1 MAQLTVLNY
10 ENFASEVLNYTDGP
24 VMIDFW
30 AEWCG
35 PCKALLPVIEELAA
49 ELPENIKICKLNVD
63 ENTELARQFRVMSIP
78 TCIFFKDG
86 NETER
91 FVGSRDKSEYVNT
104 LTSMG

>member
-1 MAQLTVLNY
+1 MAQITILNSG
-10 ENFASEVLNYTDGP
+10 NFEAEVLGYTDGP

-35 PCKALLPVIEELAA
+35 PCKALLPIIDEIAA
-49 ELPENIKICKLNVD
+49 ELPSNVKICKLNVD

-86 NETER
+86 AETER
-91 FVGSRDKSEYVNT
+91 FVGSRDKGDYIAA
-104 LTSMG
+104 LKAL